1 MRMWLTFSL
10 TFRSISLI
18 GILSTLAISILP
30 LATSATNIGNIM
42 MNDAG
47 VVYDVVEAI
56 DNKAWNDYV
65 ALQCNANKQDYRVF
79 LSNQQNEEKH
89 QGLFNVISAEI
100 VELKELTL
108 KDVSAYTRINE
119 YQEQY
124 QQLAAYYVGID
135 YDVYEETKYYFDGV
149 NYNLVITAVEDG
161 SWKIV
166 EMSDAPI
173 ESLVPMGLGFN
184 SINENGIVNKSA
196 VEKHPK
202 LFHVVPHKI
211 LCKHPSN
218 QTSACPPG
226 IAVLSPSISRSPE
239 SQSRY
244 ARFGVNDGAGFR
256 EPCRQRGIFSY
267 RLSVFKKYPQL
278 IRHHIPVSANHRP
291 VIHDILRR
299 KIQHFPQ
306 RVIVR
311 KRRFVLRDLPELSV
325 QSFDDIRRIYDPPHL
340 CRICKKRRKNIPVL
354 LPASHAAGIRFVPLV
369 FEFRQSV
376 HSLVFVD
383 RFIDLLQ
390 VCHHFFHVL
399 PVYILRGGTDLM
411 NDAPLDL

>member
-1 MRMWLTFSL
+1 MKDRLSK
-10 TFRSISLI
+10 SISLI

-184 SINENGIVNKSA
+184 SINENKALNIVNARIAGTILNGEGIQISRLATAATSVDEHERPDYVRVYRTASSCVEEVDLYTYVKNVLPNEWIASWESESLKAGAMA
-196 VEKHPK
+196 VKMYGWYHTYHPK
-202 LFHVVPHKI
+202 WSPLGADVKDTTSDQVYSPGTETDNTTAAINALDGIGLENSAGNIFETQYLAGTPNTAGTAGTGKI
-211 LCKHPSN
+211 SQWGSEYLAERGYDYLDIC
-218 QTSACPPG
+218 
-226 IAVLSPSISRSPE
+226 RYYYDE
-239 SQSRY
+239 SDKSSGTVY
-244 ARFGVNDGAGFR
+244 T
-256 EPCRQRGIFSY
+256 
-267 RLSVFKKYPQL
+267 
-278 IRHHIPVSANHRP
+278 
-291 VIHDILRR
+291 
-299 KIQHFPQ
+299 
-306 RVIVR
+306 
-311 KRRFVLRDLPELSV
+311 
-325 QSFDDIRRIYDPPHL
+325 
-340 CRICKKRRKNIPVL
+340 
-354 LPASHAAGIRFVPLV
+354 
-369 FEFRQSV
+369 FE
-376 HSLVFVD
+376 
-383 RFIDLLQ
+383 
-390 VCHHFFHVL
+390 
-399 PVYILRGGTDLM
+399 Y
-411 NDAPLDL
+411 

>member
-1 MRMWLTFSL
+1 
-10 TFRSISLI
+10 
-18 GILSTLAISILP
+18 
-30 LATSATNIGNIM
+30 M

-202 LFHVVPHKI
+202 L
-211 LCKHPSN
+211 
-218 QTSACPPG
+218 
-226 IAVLSPSISRSPE
+226 
-239 SQSRY
+239 
-244 ARFGVNDGAGFR
+244 
-256 EPCRQRGIFSY
+256 
-267 RLSVFKKYPQL
+267 
-278 IRHHIPVSANHRP
+278 
-291 VIHDILRR
+291 
-299 KIQHFPQ
+299 
-306 RVIVR
+306 
-311 KRRFVLRDLPELSV
+311 
-325 QSFDDIRRIYDPPHL
+325 
-340 CRICKKRRKNIPVL
+340 
-354 LPASHAAGIRFVPLV
+354 HAAIPPVPPVRIFAGGSPCGLKL
-369 FEFRQSV
+369 FTRM
-376 HSLVFVD
+376 
-383 RFIDLLQ
+383 
-390 VCHHFFHVL
+390 VL
-399 PVYILRGGTDLM
+399 
-411 NDAPLDL
+411 